1 MKGMKKLAWLGL
13 LAAIPVL
20 AQATTVTFSALTV
33 REVGQLPHHPAR
45 GLLQPRQPA
54 AAKQMMDTLDVFI
67 LDVREKSEY
76 DAGRIPGA
84 VNIPIRELPKRMG
97 EVPKGKPIIVYCVT
111 GHRGAMALVFLRGQG
126 YNVIRTSPV
135 GFKSLERGQAS
146 RGEVARIGQRGRAK
160 ARPPWSLSHPSWS
173 K

>member
-13 LAAIPVL
+13 LAVIPVL

-33 REVGQLPHHPAR
+33 REVGNFLTTLPADFY
-45 GLLQPRQPA
+45 GIQPA

-76 DAGRIPGA
+76 DASRIPGA

-97 EVPKGKPIIVYCVT
+97 EVPKGKPIIVYCGI

-126 YNVIRTSPV
+126 YNVKSILG
-135 GFKSLERGQAS
+135 GFKAWNE
-146 RGEVARIGQRGRAK
+146 AK
-160 ARPPWSLSHPSWS
+160 LPVE

>member
-13 LAAIPVL
+13 LAVIPVL

-33 REVGQLPHHPAR
+33 REMGNFLTALPADFYGR
-45 GLLQPRQPA
+45 APA

-84 VNIPIRELPKRMG
+84 VHIPIRELPKRVG
-97 EVPKGKPIIVYCVT
+97 ELPKGKPIIVYCGS
-111 GHRGAMALVFLRGQG
+111 GHRGGIALPYLRGQG
-126 YNVIRTSPV
+126 YNVINIIG
-135 GFKSLERGQAS
+135 GFKAWSD
-146 RGEVARIGQRGRAK
+146 AK
-160 ARPPWSLSHPSWS
+160 LPVE

>member
-20 AQATTVTFSALTV
+20 AQATTATFSALTV
-33 REVGQLPHHPAR
+33 REVGNFLMALPTDFY
-45 GLLQPRQPA
+45 GIQPA

-67 LDVREKSEY
+67 LDVREKNEY

-84 VNIPIRELPKRMG
+84 VHIPIRELPKRIG
-97 EVPKGKPIIVYCVT
+97 EIPKGKPIIIYCGI

-126 YNVIRTSPV
+126 YNVKSILG
-135 GFKSLERGQAS
+135 GFKAWND
-146 RGEVARIGQRGRAK
+146 AK
-160 ARPPWSLSHPSWS
+160 FPVE

>member
-33 REVGQLPHHPAR
+33 REVGNFLTTLPADFYSI
-45 GLLQPRQPA
+45 QPA

-97 EVPKGKPIIVYCVT
+97 EVPKGKPIIVYCVS

-126 YNVIRTSPV
+126 HNVKNIAG
-135 GFKSLERGQAS
+135 GFKAWNE
-146 RGEVARIGQRGRAK
+146 AK
-160 ARPPWSLSHPSWS
+160 LPVE